1 MSKKNE
7 DLGWN
12 FFENIYENTLKSG
25 ETFSP
30 EMGEVIQKE
39 LEKMKKEQE
48 EWLKN
53 KTNGNGTN

>member
-12 FFENIYENTLKSG
+12 FFEGIYENTLKKG

-30 EMGEVIQKE
+30 EMGEVRQKE

-48 EWLKN
+48 EWLKK